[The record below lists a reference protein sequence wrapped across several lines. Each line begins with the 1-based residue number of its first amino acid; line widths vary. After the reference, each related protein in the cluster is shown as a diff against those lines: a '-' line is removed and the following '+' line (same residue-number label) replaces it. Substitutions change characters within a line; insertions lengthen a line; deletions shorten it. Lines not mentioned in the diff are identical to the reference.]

1 MIGLF
6 TSSSSWL
13 GLLRSLAHRQEQ
25 IQKTLS
31 WFGLNFQWLI
41 EGNIIAH
48 DKKSRR
54 PVSGADIHQRCLKFF
69 LEDKI
74 GYSLTELF
82 KKDIIQLNFNWI
94 IF

>member
-1 MIGLF
+1 M
-6 TSSSSWL
+6 SSSSWL
-13 GLLRSLAHRQEQ
+13 GVLRSLAHRQEQ

-69 LEDKI
+69 LEDKN
-74 GYSLTELF
+74 
-82 KKDIIQLNFNWI
+82 QLQFNWI
-94 IF
+94 IFKKNYNSVKL